1 LRADEETF
9 SFRDR
14 RDSALSN
21 CIEWRIIGRIQWYR
35 RKADRRLRGTAP
47 GRTAIAFSCV
57 ILVPLM
63 TFSQASGNP
72 PGISS
77 SSPAQSSSSL
87 VPSSVTELPDAPVP
101 TDGQNTAPQSQN
113 PSQSQTQTQNPNQK
127 PNQPQP
133 GNAPTLGDLGFTP
146 QQTLANADLQ
156 RKLDK
161 RTHDLKV
168 HQTLGLVTVVPLCA
182 TVIVAGGAKAKHNRA
197 DPTAPPIAPS
207 SGAVDLH
214 AALGAST
221 AVLYGFTAYY
231 AIAAPRIPGVK
242 PKGAIR
248 LHRDL
253 VWIHAPGMILTPIL
267 GGMALSQE
275 NNGEKV
281 HGVAAA
287 HSYVAWTTVGA
298 YGASIVAVSW
308 PLHLKFW
315 EKR

>member
-1 LRADEETF
+1 
-9 SFRDR
+9 
-14 RDSALSN
+14 
-21 CIEWRIIGRIQWYR
+21 
-35 RKADRRLRGTAP
+35 
-47 GRTAIAFSCV
+47 
-57 ILVPLM
+57 
-63 TFSQASGNP
+63 
-72 PGISS
+72 
-77 SSPAQSSSSL
+77 
-87 VPSSVTELPDAPVP
+87 VTELPDAPIP
-101 TDGQNTAPQSQN
+101 TDGQNTAPQSPN
-113 PSQSQTQTQNPNQK
+113 PSQGQTQTQTQNPNQK

-156 RKLDK
+156 RKLNQ

-182 TVIVAGGAKAKHNRA
+182 TVIVAGGAKDKRNRA
-197 DPTAPPIAPS
+197 DPTGPPIAPS

-221 AVLYGFTAYY
+221 AALYGFTAYY

-242 PKGAIR
+242 PKGAIK

-267 GGMALSQE
+267 GGMALSEE
-275 NNGEKV
+275 NNGQKV
-281 HGVAAA
+281 HGIASA

-298 YGASIVAVSW
+298 YGASIIAVSW